1 MSMIR
6 ILPRIL
12 FAVSAAA
19 LLGLPASAQQ
29 RISPHEQTSA
39 TIDGKKITI
48 EYGRPYMKGRKIF
61 GGLVPFGEV
70 WRAGADEATVLT
82 TDADLTIGSLKV
94 PKGKYAI
101 FTIPQANGWT
111 LAVNKVAD
119 QWGAF
124 SYDQSKDLGR
134 TPMKVATANAP
145 LEQFTI
151 SIEPAGAKRGVLKM
165 AWERTVA
172 TAEFSVN

>member
-1 MSMIR
+1 MLISR
-6 ILPRIL
+6 VLTVV
-12 FAVSAAA
+12 ATAS
-19 LLGLPASAQQ
+19 LLGLPAEAQ
-29 RISPHEQTSA
+29 RRASPHEQTSV

-61 GGLVPFGEV
+61 GGLVPYGEV

-82 TDADLTIGSLKV
+82 TQADLTIGGLQV
-94 PKGKYAI
+94 PKGSYAL
-101 FTIPQANGWT
+101 FAIPQANSWT
-111 LAVNKVAD
+111 LAVNKVAK

-134 TPMKVATANAP
+134 TEMKVSTAGTP

-151 SIEPAGAKRGVLKM
+151 SLEAAGAKRGVLKM
-165 AWERTVA
+165 AWDRTVA
-172 TAEFSVN
+172 AADFSAN